1 MDAKK
6 FKEAYLQWS
15 KVVIIAV
22 ACILN
27 AIVMCDHFLGFD
39 FSKNMYMMCFIST
52 GFVLAFL
59 SITWISVLNLEGR
72 FMKNWSTHVIDEEIT
87 LKDIADIVKNE
98 GYLPE
103 IDEDNHAIVF
113 KIQSEMH
120 RITFKESRFCLYK
133 HYTVKDD
140 VTDIDI
146 LNQAIAPTQER
157 VFGIKVYYREYE
169 DGTKGIIFQFASLFS
184 SMSEIR
190 HHFTRSVNIINAAVD
205 FHRETYKELEE
216 KKKNSSIGI
225 AHETRV
231 LS

>member
-6 FKEAYLQWS
+6 FKETYLQWS
-15 KVVIIAV
+15 KAVIISV
-22 ACILN
+22 AFILN
-27 AIVMCDHFLGFD
+27 AIVACVYFLGFD

-52 GFVLAFL
+52 GFVLALL

-72 FMKNWSTHVIDEEIT
+72 FMKSWSTRVIDEEIT
-87 LKDIADIVKNE
+87 LQDIADCVKNE

-103 IDEDNHAIVF
+103 IDEENHAVVF
-113 KIQSEMH
+113 KIQGEIH
-120 RITFKESRFCLYK
+120 RITFNESRFCLYK
-133 HYTVKDD
+133 HYTVKED

-146 LNQAIAPTQER
+146 LNQAIAPTHES

-190 HHFTRSVNIINAAVD
+190 HHFTRCINIIKAAVD

-216 KKKNSSIGI
+216 KKKNNSIEI
-225 AHETRV
+225 AHDTRV